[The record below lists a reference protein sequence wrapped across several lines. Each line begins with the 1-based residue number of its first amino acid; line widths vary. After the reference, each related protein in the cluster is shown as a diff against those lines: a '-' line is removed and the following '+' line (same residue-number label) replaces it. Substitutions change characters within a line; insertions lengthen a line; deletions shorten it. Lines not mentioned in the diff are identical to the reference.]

1 MQLAS
6 TVDNVTVLG
15 TASKHKHEKIEKVA
29 HLFDHSDDYVA
40 KIKE

>member
-6 TVDNVTVLG
+6 TVDSVTILG
-15 TASKHKHEKIEKVA
+15 TASKHKHERIEKVT